1 MLVYTILTCFQLHGS
16 GGTVAAA
23 PRPEAIHDR
32 GSLELCAVDDGK
44 ANHRPGGMSERYLA
58 GLRTGNKV
66 SAEHIRRPK
75 STLGCIMAQGS
86 GSESRP
92 LYRIGM
98 NLRGEPQVR

>member
-1 MLVYTILTCFQLHGS
+1 MTEDPLNSVPLT
-16 GGTVAAA
+16 TV
-23 PRPEAIHDR
+23 RPIIGQVEGA
-32 GSLELCAVDDGK
+32 
-44 ANHRPGGMSERYLA
+44 RYLA

-98 NLRGEPQVR
+98 NLRGESQVR